1 MSPAAMEVANTMAG
15 SIPGGFVTVTAGAK
29 IVKLAEPTIRRYL
42 TTKKLRRY
50 KIGGRTLIKVA
61 DLLGM
66 IKEVK

>member
-1 MSPAAMEVANTMAG
+1 MSPGAVEVATNMAG
-15 SIPGGFVTVTAGAK
+15 SIPGGFATVPEGAK

-61 DLLGM
+61 DLLGL